1 MARKKPIPRSARKK
15 INRGTL
21 RSRGDDTVKNI
32 SVGLMDIDAAIMF
45 YFNNVIKPTV
55 LENDE
60 TVKVPLMYSNPERW
74 NSIQKNGYLIDN
86 KKQLII
92 PLIVFKRN
100 SISKDE
106 SIAIDKIDPLNPK
119 LFRTFQSKYSQKNRY
134 DNFAVQQ
141 GLNKTK
147 ELYTVGVPDYVNLE
161 YEFIVWTSYTEQ
173 MNRIIEKI
181 IWSEGS
187 YWGEDGKFKF
197 RTSIDNYT
205 DASEF
210 TVNSERL
217 IRTNFSV
224 TLKGYLIPEEF
235 NNVVTTQKALT
246 PKRILIGDDVSVN
259 LTDLVGDSQTR
270 DVRISV
276 SKDAAGSSTGLENP
290 FTIASGLGVTVGGA
304 GQFDGRNSKTFTF
317 SIGQDVATD
326 QTVTFNA
333 VTASSAI
340 HIGPSSFEI
349 KQRDDGKAEVSTDW
363 VVKGDIIAENFV
375 VTSSVTSMSVAFASG
390 STAFGDSLDD
400 THIYTGSLQLTG
412 SLTASKFSGD
422 GSGITNVAYSNVVSR
437 PTLISGSAQIATEI
451 SGAFTSTSSS
461 LASRITNFSTGN
473 VSLISG
479 SATSTGSFGKLFG
492 DGSSLTNISSYTVA
506 NSANNRVLTAV
517 DSENG
522 NAEANL
528 TFDGTTLITAGNLS
542 ASGNFQVEQTAS
554 IHFNHFNTKFI

>member
-1 MARKKPIPRSARKK
+1 MARKKPIPRSARKD

-60 TVKVPLMYSNPERW
+60 TIKVPLMYSNPERW

-86 KKQLII
+86 KKQLVI

-106 SIAIDKIDPLNPK
+106 SLAIDKIDPLSPK

-134 DNFAVQQ
+134 DNFSVQQ

-235 NNVVTTQKALT
+235 NSVVTTQKALT

-276 SKDAAGSSTGLENP
+276 SKDAGAAGSSGLENP
-290 FTIASGLGVTVGGA
+290 FSIVAGTGVSIGGA
-304 GQFDGRNSKTFTF
+304 GQFDGRSSKTFTF
-317 SIGQDVATD
+317 GIGQDVSTTS
-326 QTVTFNA
+326 TVQFAN
-333 VTASSAI
+333 VSASSAI
-340 HIGPSSFEI
+340 HIGPTSFEI

-390 STAFGDSLDD
+390 STAFGDSVDD
-400 THIYTGSLQLTG
+400 NHRFTGSLQVLGNAIVNGQALIT
-412 SLTASKFSGD
+412 SNTITTPDQYMRKQYVKKSNSISAATASFTAVTASAPTGLLATNEND
-422 GSGITNVAYSNVVSR
+422 FIFFINGQYMEHDALEIQQAGSTFLLKVD
-437 PTLISGSAQIATEI
+437 
-451 SGAFTSTSSS
+451 TSSIGYNLES
-461 LASRITNFSTGN
+461 DDEILAW
-473 VSLISG
+473 
-479 SATSTGSFGKLFG
+479 GKF
-492 DGSSLTNISSYTVA
+492 
-506 NSANNRVLTAV
+506 
-517 DSENG
+517 DS
-522 NAEANL
+522 
-528 TFDGTTLITAGNLS
+528 
-542 ASGNFQVEQTAS
+542 
-554 IHFNHFNTKFI
+554 

>member
-1 MARKKPIPRSARKK
+1 MARKKPIPRSARKE

-60 TVKVPLMYSNPERW
+60 TVKVPIMYSNPERW
-74 NSIQKNGYLIDN
+74 SSIQKNGYLIDN
-86 KKQLII
+86 KKQLVI

-106 SIAIDKIDPLNPK
+106 TLNVDKIDPLNPQ

-173 MNRIIEKI
+173 MNSIIEKI

-224 TLKGYLIPEEF
+224 TLKGYLIPEQF
-235 NNVVTTQKALT
+235 NDVVTTQKALT

-276 SKDAAGSSTGLENP
+276 SKDGVGGGGGGLENP
-290 FTIASGLGVTVGGA
+290 FSILSGTGVSVTGA
-304 GQFDGRNSKTFTF
+304 GQFDGRSTKSFTF
-317 SIGQDVATD
+317 NIGQPVAPTD
-326 QTVTFNA
+326 TVTFAN
-333 VTASSAI
+333 VSASSAI
-340 HIGPSSFEI
+340 HIGPTSFEI

-390 STAFGDSLDD
+390 STRFGDSLDD
-400 THIYTGSLQLTG
+400 THRITGSM
-412 SLTASKFSGD
+412 S
-422 GSGITNVAYSNVVSR
+422 V
-437 PTLISGSAQIATEI
+437 
-451 SGAFTSTSSS
+451 
-461 LASRITNFSTGN
+461 
-473 VSLISG
+473 
-479 SATSTGSFGKLFG
+479 
-492 DGSSLTNISSYTVA
+492 
-506 NSANNRVLTAV
+506 
-517 DSENG
+517 
-522 NAEANL
+522 
-528 TFDGTTLITAGNLS
+528 AGNLTLNGSTVINADLYLRKTFVKKSNSISS
-542 ASGNFQVEQTAS
+542 ATAS
-554 IHFNHFNTKFI
+554 FAAVTASAPTGLLATNENDFVFFINGQYMEHDALKIFQKNGSTFELHVDTSSIGYSLEADDEIIAQGKFDS

>member
-1 MARKKPIPRSARKK
+1 MARKKPIPRSARKE

-60 TVKVPLMYSNPERW
+60 TIKVPLMYSNPERW

-86 KKQLII
+86 KKQLVI

-106 SIAIDKIDPLNPK
+106 SLAIDKIDPLSPK

-134 DNFAVQQ
+134 DNFSVQQ

-235 NNVVTTQKALT
+235 NSVVTTQKALT

-276 SKDAAGSSTGLENP
+276 SKDVGAAGSSGLENP
-290 FTIASGLGVTVGGA
+290 FSIVAGTGVSIGGA
-304 GQFDGRNSKTFTF
+304 GQFDGRSSKTFTF
-317 SIGQDVATD
+317 GIGQDVSTTS
-326 QTVTFNA
+326 TVQFAN
-333 VTASSAI
+333 VSASSAI
-340 HIGPSSFEI
+340 HIGPTSFEI

-390 STAFGDSLDD
+390 STAFGDSVDD
-400 THIYTGSLQLTG
+400 NHRFTGSLQVLGNAIVNGQALIT
-412 SLTASKFSGD
+412 SNTITTPDQYMRKQYVKKSNSVSSATASFTAVTASAPTGLLATNEND
-422 GSGITNVAYSNVVSR
+422 FIFFINGQYMEHDALEIQQAGSTFLLKVD
-437 PTLISGSAQIATEI
+437 
-451 SGAFTSTSSS
+451 TSSIGYNLES
-461 LASRITNFSTGN
+461 DDEILAW
-473 VSLISG
+473 
-479 SATSTGSFGKLFG
+479 GKF
-492 DGSSLTNISSYTVA
+492 
-506 NSANNRVLTAV
+506 
-517 DSENG
+517 DS
-522 NAEANL
+522 
-528 TFDGTTLITAGNLS
+528 
-542 ASGNFQVEQTAS
+542 
-554 IHFNHFNTKFI
+554 

>member
-1 MARKKPIPRSARKK
+1 MARKKPIPRSARKA

-21 RSRGDDTVKNI
+21 RARGDDQVKNI

-55 LENDE
+55 MENDE
-60 TVKVPLMYSNPERW
+60 TIKVPLMYSNPERW

-106 SIAIDKIDPLNPK
+106 NLSVDKIDPLNPK
-119 LFRTFQSKYSQKNRY
+119 LFYTFQSKYSKENRY
-134 DNFAVQQ
+134 DNFSVQQ

-259 LTDLVGDSQTR
+259 LTDLVGDSKTK

-276 SKDAAGSSTGLENP
+276 SKEAGSGAQLENP
-290 FTIASGLGVTVGGA
+290 FTIQSGTGVSIDGA
-304 GQFDGRNSKTFTF
+304 GQFDGQSTKTFTF
-317 SIGQDVATD
+317 SIGQDVGTAS
-326 QTVTFNA
+326 TVQFAN
-333 VTASSAI
+333 VTASSAL
-340 HIGPSSFEI
+340 HIGETSFEI

-375 VTSSVTSMSVAFASG
+375 VTSSVTSMSVAMASG
-390 STAFGDSLDD
+390 STSFGDSIDD
-400 THIYTGSLQLTG
+400 KHRFTGSIDVNGNVIVNGAALITSTTITTPDQYLRKQFVKKAASISIPSTA
-412 SLTASKFSGD
+412 SFTALTASAPVGMTA
-422 GSGITNVAYSNVVSR
+422 TNEQDFVFFINGQYMEHDAL
-437 PTLISGSAQIATEI
+437 TIKQT
-451 SGAFTSTSSS
+451 
-461 LASRITNFSTGN
+461 
-473 VSLISG
+473 
-479 SATSTGSFGKLFG
+479 
-492 DGSSLTNISSYTVA
+492 GSSL
-506 NSANNRVLTAV
+506 LLLV
-517 DSENG
+517 DTDSIG
-522 NAEANL
+522 YSLEA
-528 TFDGTTLITAGNLS
+528 DDEIIAQG
-542 ASGNFQVEQTAS
+542 
-554 IHFNHFNTKFI
+554 KFIS

>member
-1 MARKKPIPRSARKK
+1 MARKKPIPRSARKE

-60 TVKVPLMYSNPERW
+60 TIKVPLMYSNPERW

-86 KKQLII
+86 KKQLVI

-106 SIAIDKIDPLNPK
+106 SIAIDKIDPLSPK

-235 NNVVTTQKALT
+235 NSVVTTQKALT

-276 SKDAAGSSTGLENP
+276 SKDVGAAGSSGLENP
-290 FTIASGLGVTVGGA
+290 FSIVAGTGVSIGGA
-304 GQFDGRNSKTFTF
+304 GQFDGRSSKTFTF
-317 SIGQDVATD
+317 GIGQDVSTTS
-326 QTVTFNA
+326 TVQFAN
-333 VTASSAI
+333 VSASSAI
-340 HIGPSSFEI
+340 HIGPTSFEI

-390 STAFGDSLDD
+390 STAFGDSVDD
-400 THIYTGSLQLTG
+400 NHRFTGSLQVLGNAIVNGQALIT
-412 SLTASKFSGD
+412 SNTITTPDQYMRKQYVKKSNSVSSATASFTAVTASAPTGLLATNEND
-422 GSGITNVAYSNVVSR
+422 FIFFINGQYMEHDALEIQQAGSTFLLKVD
-437 PTLISGSAQIATEI
+437 
-451 SGAFTSTSSS
+451 TSSIGYNLES
-461 LASRITNFSTGN
+461 DDEILAW
-473 VSLISG
+473 
-479 SATSTGSFGKLFG
+479 GKF
-492 DGSSLTNISSYTVA
+492 
-506 NSANNRVLTAV
+506 
-517 DSENG
+517 DS
-522 NAEANL
+522 
-528 TFDGTTLITAGNLS
+528 
-542 ASGNFQVEQTAS
+542 
-554 IHFNHFNTKFI
+554 

>member
-1 MARKKPIPRSARKK
+1 MARKKPIPRSARQA

-21 RSRGDDTVKNI
+21 RSRGTDEVKNV

-55 LENDE
+55 VENDE
-60 TVKVPLMYSNPERW
+60 VVKVPLMYSNPERW
-74 NSIQKNGYLIDN
+74 NTIQKNGYLVDN

-100 SISKDE
+100 SISKDD
-106 SIAIDKIDPLNPK
+106 SLAVDKIDPLNPK
-119 LFRTFQSKYSQKNRY
+119 IFRTFQSKYSQKNRY

-276 SKDAAGSSTGLENP
+276 SKDTGAGGGGLENP
-290 FTIASGLGVTVGGA
+290 FTIASGTGVSVGGA
-304 GQFDGRNSKTFTF
+304 GTFDGRASRTFTF
-317 SIGQDVATD
+317 SIGQDVGTSSTVQFANVSASSALHIGPTSFEISQRSDGKAQVNTD
-326 QTVTFNA
+326 WVVLGDVIARNYIISSSVTHMTQSFSSGSTVFGDSIDDTHEFTGSLKISGSLTIAGVPTSTTNAYLRKQFVKKASSITAPSTASFTA
-333 VTASSAI
+333 VTASAPTGLTATSENDFIFFINGQYMEHDALT
-340 HIGPSSFEI
+340 I
-349 KQRDDGKAEVSTDW
+349 KQT
-363 VVKGDIIAENFV
+363 
-375 VTSSVTSMSVAFASG
+375 G
-390 STAFGDSLDD
+390 STFL
-400 THIYTGSLQLTG
+400 LL
-412 SLTASKFSGD
+412 
-422 GSGITNVAYSNVVSR
+422 
-437 PTLISGSAQIATEI
+437 
-451 SGAFTSTSSS
+451 
-461 LASRITNFSTGN
+461 
-473 VSLISG
+473 
-479 SATSTGSFGKLFG
+479 
-492 DGSSLTNISSYTVA
+492 
-506 NSANNRVLTAV
+506 V
-517 DSENG
+517 D
-522 NAEANL
+522 
-528 TFDGTTLITAGNLS
+528 
-542 ASGNFQVEQTAS
+542 TAS
-554 IHFNHFNTKFI
+554 IGYNLESDDEIIASGKFNS

>member
-21 RSRGDDTVKNI
+21 RSRGTDEVKNI
-32 SVGLMDIDAAIMF
+32 SVGLMDIDAAIMY

-74 NSIQKNGYLIDN
+74 NSIQKNGYLVDN

-106 SIAIDKIDPLNPK
+106 NLSVDKIDPLNPK
-119 LFRTFQSKYSQKNRY
+119 LFYTFQKKYSKENRY

-161 YEFIVWTSYTEQ
+161 YEFVVWTSYTEQ
-173 MNRIIEKI
+173 MNKIIEKI

-235 NNVVTTQKALT
+235 NSVVTTQKALT

-259 LTDLVGDSQTR
+259 LTDLVGDSQTK
-270 DVRISV
+270 DVKISV
-276 SKDAAGSSTGLENP
+276 SQAAGGSSTGLENP
-290 FTIASGLGVTVGGA
+290 FTIVSGTGLSIAGA
-304 GQFDGRNSKTFTF
+304 GQFDGRNQKTFTF
-317 SIGQDVATD
+317 SIGQDVGTTS
-326 QTVTFNA
+326 TVQFANIS
-333 VTASSAI
+333 ASSAL
-340 HIGPSSFEI
+340 HIGETSFEI

-375 VTSSVTSMSVAFASG
+375 VTSSVTSMSVQQASG
-390 STAFGDSLDD
+390 STRFGDSADD
-400 THIYTGSLQLTG
+400 THRITGSM
-412 SLTASKFSGD
+412 S
-422 GSGITNVAYSNVVSR
+422 VA
-437 PTLISGSAQIATEI
+437 G
-451 SGAFTSTSSS
+451 
-461 LASRITNFSTGN
+461 
-473 VSLISG
+473 
-479 SATSTGSFGKLFG
+479 
-492 DGSSLTNISSYTVA
+492 
-506 NSANNRVLTAV
+506 
-517 DSENG
+517 
-522 NAEANL
+522 NL
-528 TFDGTTLITAGNLS
+528 TVNGSTLITATTVTNPDLYLRKTFVKKANS
-542 ASGNFQVEQTAS
+542 ITIPSTAS
-554 IHFNHFNTKFI
+554 FSAVTASAPSGLTATNEQDFVFFINGQYMEHDALTIKQAGSNLLLLVDTDSIGYSLEADDEIIAQGKFNS

>member
-1 MARKKPIPRSARKK
+1 MARKKPIPRSARKE

-60 TVKVPLMYSNPERW
+60 TIKVPLMYSNPERW

-86 KKQLII
+86 KKQLVI

-106 SIAIDKIDPLNPK
+106 SLAIDKIDPLSPK

-134 DNFAVQQ
+134 DNFSVQQ

-290 FTIASGLGVTVGGA
+290 FTIASGLGVSIGGA

-317 SIGQDVATD
+317 SIGQDVAT
-326 QTVTFNA
+326 TSNVIFN
-333 VTASSAI
+333 TMQ
-340 HIGPSSFEI
+340 IGQNSFIISE
-349 KQRDDGKAEVSTDW
+349 RPDGKAQVDKDW
-363 VVKGDIIAENFV
+363 VVLGDIIAENYIV
-375 VTSSVTSMSVAFASG
+375 SSSVTHMTQSFSSG
-390 STAFGDSLDD
+390 STIFGDSIDD
-400 THIYTGSLQLTG
+400 THRFTGSLQVTG
-412 SLTASKFSGD
+412 NAIVNGAAVITSTTITTPDQYLRKQFVKKADSISIPSTASF
-422 GSGITNVAYSNVVSR
+422 
-437 PTLISGSAQIATEI
+437 
-451 SGAFTSTSSS
+451 
-461 LASRITNFSTGN
+461 
-473 VSLISG
+473 
-479 SATSTGSFGKLFG
+479 
-492 DGSSLTNISSYTVA
+492 
-506 NSANNRVLTAV
+506 TAV
-517 DSENG
+517 
-522 NAEANL
+522 
-528 TFDGTTLITAGNLS
+528 
-542 ASGNFQVEQTAS
+542 TAS
-554 IHFNHFNTKFI
+554 APVGMTATNEQDFVFFINGQYMEHDALTIEQAGSNLLLKVDTDSIGYSLEADDEIIAQGKFDS

>member
-1 MARKKPIPRSARKK
+1 MARKKPIPRSARKE

-60 TVKVPLMYSNPERW
+60 TIKVPLMYSNPERW

-86 KKQLII
+86 KKQLVI

-106 SIAIDKIDPLNPK
+106 SISVDKIDPLSPK

-134 DNFAVQQ
+134 DNFSVQQ

-276 SKDAAGSSTGLENP
+276 SKDSSGGSGGLENP
-290 FTIASGLGVTVGGA
+290 FTIASGTGVSIGGA

-317 SIGQDVATD
+317 SIGQDVATTSNVIF
-326 QTVTFNA
+326 Q
-333 VTASSAI
+333 SMQ
-340 HIGPSSFEI
+340 IGQNSFIISE
-349 KQRDDGKAEVSTDW
+349 REDGKAQVDKDW
-363 VVKGDIIAENFV
+363 VVLGDIIAENYIV
-375 VTSSVTSMSVAFASG
+375 SSSVTHMTQSFASG
-390 STAFGDSLDD
+390 STIFGDSIDD
-400 THIYTGSLQLTG
+400 THRFTGSLQVTG
-412 SLTASKFSGD
+412 NAVVNGAAVITSTTITTPDQYLRKQFVKKADSISIPSTASF
-422 GSGITNVAYSNVVSR
+422 
-437 PTLISGSAQIATEI
+437 
-451 SGAFTSTSSS
+451 
-461 LASRITNFSTGN
+461 
-473 VSLISG
+473 
-479 SATSTGSFGKLFG
+479 
-492 DGSSLTNISSYTVA
+492 
-506 NSANNRVLTAV
+506 TAV
-517 DSENG
+517 
-522 NAEANL
+522 
-528 TFDGTTLITAGNLS
+528 
-542 ASGNFQVEQTAS
+542 TAS
-554 IHFNHFNTKFI
+554 APIGMTATNEQDFVFFINGQYMEHDALTIQQAGSNFLLLVDTDSIGYSLEADDEIIAQGKFNS